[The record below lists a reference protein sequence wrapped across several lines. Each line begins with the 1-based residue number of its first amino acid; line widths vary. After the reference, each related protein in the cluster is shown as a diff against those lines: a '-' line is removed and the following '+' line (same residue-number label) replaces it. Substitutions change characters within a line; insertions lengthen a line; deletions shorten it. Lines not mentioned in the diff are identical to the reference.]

1 MRHNKYIC
9 KYYTKLCLY
18 MCKIVKIFI
27 LSSFIISCARVG
39 SPSGGPKDITPPK
52 FLSSK
57 PHNLATH
64 VSPNTKEIELYFDEY
79 VILKDIAQQVIISP
93 PPRVTP
99 SLSPVGSARKYVTVR
114 FHEPLLVNTTY
125 NINFGSGIQDN
136 NEGNKLNNFS
146 YTFSTGDKIDSLQ
159 VNGTVKQSLKMG
171 LAEPTMVSLYKI
183 EKDKS
188 GKDSINLKNKPYYI
202 SRVDSLGNYK
212 LEHLHEGNYKL
223 LAFNDLNLNL
233 IPDTEK
239 EIIGFITK
247 EINPIHAESYD
258 LILSPVKEPYQ
269 VIGAKQEGQGMIK
282 VKFKGNPDKLT
293 IIPVDQSFPSYRID
307 HQSFTDSLYVY
318 FNNKEIKKTEKKFR
332 IKLLVKYRQKADTV
346 NLLYDNTLKSDLL
359 LQPNDKEIS
368 PTSYFML
375 TATNYIDLIN
385 KDRIEVIKNSKPVN
399 FSTEI
404 DSLNAKKITIK
415 FPVSYD
421 SEYKVTIKDNAFQ
434 DFLNQKNKDTLSYI
448 IKTRKQNEFGNLN
461 IKIKNKPESKF
472 FFQLLNEKYEIMEN
486 IYGSQDTFVFQN
498 MRPGK
503 YLIRILVDEN
513 NDGNWDRADIEN
525 FKPAEPTYLY
535 PNLIEVRPLWD
546 INEVWIL

>member
-64 VSPNTKEIELYFDEY
+64 VSPYTKEIELYFDEY

-93 PPRVTP
+93 PPRITP

-332 IKLLVKYRQKADTV
+332 IKFLVKYRQKADTV

>member
-1 MRHNKYIC
+1 
-9 KYYTKLCLY
+9 
-18 MCKIVKIFI
+18 MCKI
-27 LSSFIISCARVG
+27 FIISCARVG